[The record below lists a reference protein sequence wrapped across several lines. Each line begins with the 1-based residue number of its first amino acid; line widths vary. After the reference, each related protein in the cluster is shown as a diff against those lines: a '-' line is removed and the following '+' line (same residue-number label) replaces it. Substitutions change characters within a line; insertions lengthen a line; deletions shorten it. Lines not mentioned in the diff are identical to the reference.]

1 MISKQNLWFL
11 TLFSL
16 ILILGVYY
24 VTMPND
30 LLSKVENIVED
41 KETKEV
47 VNEVEEESL
56 LVAMRVNLEEE
67 RQETIT
73 KLQKDLTK
81 EELSTEEKNNIYE
94 QLKYLNE
101 IQGKEEKL
109 EKQIKKDLKLD
120 CFVKENN
127 NNIEAVCISNE
138 HDEKKANSIMR
149 LIQSKYENKM
159 NITVK
164 FQKK

>member
-30 LLSKVENIVED
+30 LLEKVETVVED

-47 VNEVEEESL
+47 VEEVEEESM
-56 LVAMRVNLEEE
+56 LVAMRVNLEDE
-67 RQETIT
+67 RQEEIT
-73 KLQKDLTK
+73 SLQGQLTNEKLT
-81 EELSTEEKNNIYE
+81 TEEKNNIYE
-94 QLKYLNE
+94 KLKYLNE
-101 IQGKEEKL
+101 IQGTEEKL

-120 CFVKENN
+120 CFVKQDN

-138 HDEKKANSIMR
+138 HDEKLANNIMR
-149 LIQSKYENKM
+149 LIQNKYKNKM
-159 NITVK
+159 NITIK

>member
-30 LLSKVENIVED
+30 LLGKVESIIED

-47 VNEVEEESL
+47 VEEIGEESL

-67 RQETIT
+67 RQVAIN
-73 KLQKDLTK
+73 KKKKDLTNDK
-81 EELSTEEKNNIYE
+81 LSTEEKNNIYE

-101 IQGKEEKL
+101 VQGKEEKI
-109 EKQIKKDLKLD
+109 EKNIKKELKLD
-120 CFVKENN
+120 CFVKQDN

-149 LIQSKYENKM
+149 LIQEKYENKM
-159 NITVK
+159 NITIK